1 MEHNYQILIEYDGTN
16 FVGWQC
22 QKNGISIQEI
32 LEKKLKKITKEKI
45 KIIGAGR
52 TDAGVH
58 AKRQSAN
65 FLLKKKINNHQV
77 FLNSINFFLKRHSIS
92 IISIKKKN
100 LNFHSRF
107 DALERVYEYIIT
119 NRNSSL
125 ALNKNRSWH
134 VKKKIDIKL
143 LKKGAKILTGK
154 HDFSTFRASSCS
166 AKSPIKKINY
176 IKIIKKD
183 DNIFLEFSS
192 KSFLQNQVRSMV
204 GCLKYL
210 ACKRLNLNEFKKV
223 FKSKDRRLC
232 SPPAPAHGLYL
243 KKVKY

>member
-1 MEHNYQILIEYDGTN
+1 MAVSKKWN
-16 FVGWQC
+16 FYSR
-22 QKNGISIQEI
+22 NFR
-32 LEKKLKKITKEKI
+32 KKIKKITKEKI

-65 FLLKKKINNHQV
+65 FLLKKKINNLQL

-176 IKIIKKD
+176 IKIMKK
-183 DNIFLEFSS
+183 
-192 KSFLQNQVRSMV
+192 
-204 GCLKYL
+204 
-210 ACKRLNLNEFKKV
+210 
-223 FKSKDRRLC
+223 RR
-232 SPPAPAHGLYL
+232 
-243 KKVKY
+243 

>member
-16 FVGWQC
+16 FVGWQR

-58 AKRQSAN
+58 AKKQSAN
-65 FLLKKKINNHQV
+65 FLLKKKIHNLQV

-210 ACKRLNLNEFKKV
+210 ACKRLNFNEFKKV

>member
-16 FVGWQC
+16 FVGWQR
-22 QKNGISIQEI
+22 QKNGTSIQEI

-58 AKRQSAN
+58 AKKQSAN
-65 FLLKKKINNHQV
+65 FLLKKKIHNLQV

-210 ACKRLNLNEFKKV
+210 ACKRLNFNEFKKV